1 VVGDAVEVGDDLID
15 GGGCCS
21 RWGLLVWK
29 QWKERRGRTL
39 EQSVPGTRIGEE
51 CFRN

>member
-21 RWGLLVWK
+21 VEVGFVSM
-29 QWKERRGRTL
+29 GST
-39 EQSVPGTRIGEE
+39 VGGEE
-51 CFRN
+51 GTYPGAKRS